1 MPRPEQ
7 RADQVL
13 SATSAKPRARSRG
26 HGTCRRS
33 PRGQKHRHP
42 LTHRLTQEE
51 QHHSA
56 RGQRDWRGRCSH
68 RQRGR
73 VSLPR
78 SSPEQPAHPSRG
90 AGPQLRKACLCT
102 AGGTA
107 PGRHPAWA
115 LRALSVGHRHQHH
128 NDLRKLPP
136 KKGNGPH
143 PENHRTARWVPK
155 GSQTVLFRAEGPAR
169 AFSRNKPSRR
179 LSFSRRGLVRLTGT
193 SIPSRGLE
201 PHRGARSEL
210 PEVLGPQPHHSPT
223 RYQVPT
229 RQRAHPRPTTLS
241 SPRLSPLQ

>member
-7 RADQVL
+7 RADQML
-13 SATSAKPRARSRG
+13 SATSAKPCARSRG

-56 RGQRDWRGRCSH
+56 RGQSDWRGRCSH
-68 RQRGR
+68 QQRGW

-90 AGPQLRKACLCT
+90 TGPQLRKACLCT

-115 LRALSVGHRHQHH
+115 LRALSMGHRHQHH
-128 NDLRKLPP
+128 NDLRKLSP
-136 KKGNGPH
+136 KKGEWTPPREPPHSTVGLQGQLYCPVQGRGPSMGFL
-143 PENHRTARWVPK
+143 T
-155 GSQTVLFRAEGPAR
+155 QQ
-169 AFSRNKPSRR
+169 AF
-179 LSFSRRGLVRLTGT
+179 
-193 SIPSRGLE
+193 
-201 PHRGARSEL
+201 
-210 PEVLGPQPHHSPT
+210 
-223 RYQVPT
+223 
-229 RQRAHPRPTTLS
+229 
-241 SPRLSPLQ
+241 